1 MTKKE
6 ILEKLE
12 KLSPEQKDF
21 VVGEIKKHSPK
32 KEKDS
37 QNKETIKQKPKNNL

>member
-21 VVGEIKKHSPK
+21 VVGEIKKHSRE
-32 KEKDS
+32 KEKTNRD
-37 QNKETIKQKPKNNL
+37 KEIVEQKNNL

>member
-21 VVGEIKKHSPK
+21 IVGEIKKHPRPK
-32 KEKDS
+32 RKNSE
-37 QNKETIKQKPKNNL
+37 NKENIEPKTEK

>member
-12 KLSPEQKDF
+12 KLPPEQKDF
-21 VVGEIKKHSPK
+21 VVGEIKKHSRRTEK
-32 KEKDS
+32 KS
-37 QNKETIKQKPKNNL
+37 QNEENVKTEK